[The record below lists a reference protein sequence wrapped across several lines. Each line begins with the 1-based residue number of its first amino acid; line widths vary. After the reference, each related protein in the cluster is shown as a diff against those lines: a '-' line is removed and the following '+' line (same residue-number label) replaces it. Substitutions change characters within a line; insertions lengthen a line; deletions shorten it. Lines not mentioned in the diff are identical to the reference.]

1 VTLETDADRVGM
13 LSDFGES
20 YTVNNRQYTGIFD
33 NEYIEEL
40 GVSGSVPVLN
50 CRTKDVAT
58 VDRGDTLYVRDSNY
72 TVKEKQPDELGLT
85 ILILQKQ

>member
-1 VTLETDADRVGM
+1 MALETDADRLGM
-13 LSDFGES
+13 LSDFGEN
-20 YTVNNRQYTGIFD
+20 YVVNNRTYTGIFD

-40 GVSGSVPVLN
+40 NVSGSVPVLN

-58 VDRGDTLYVRDSNY
+58 VDRGDTLRVREAKY

>member
-1 VTLETDADRVGM
+1 MALETDADRLGM
-13 LSDFGES
+13 LSDFGEN
-20 YTVNNRQYTGIFD
+20 YVVNNRTYTGIFD

-40 GVSGSVPVLN
+40 GMSGSVPILN

-58 VDRGDTLYVRDSNY
+58 VDRGDSLYVRDSNF
-72 TVKEKQPDELGLT
+72 TVKEKQPDALGLT

>member
-1 VTLETDADRVGM
+1 MALESDADRVGM
-13 LSDFGES
+13 LSDFGEN
-20 YTVNNRQYTGIFD
+20 YVVNNKTYTGIFD

-40 GVSGSVPVLN
+40 NMSGSVPILN

-58 VDRGDTLYVRDSNY
+58 VDRGDTLHVREANY